1 MPTWYTAMAPSKM
14 VRSVD
19 CYLMLLPLPLTLE
32 AFPAPVEVSLLV
44 CISSPIYLALVSQTS
59 DRKRHHDSRL
69 QKLVAALQLL
79 VFVLDDLYAIDDVH
93 EAGL

>member
-1 MPTWYTAMAPSKM
+1 
-14 VRSVD
+14 
-19 CYLMLLPLPLTLE
+19 MLRPMPLTLE

-44 CISSPIYLALVSQTS
+44 CINSPIYLALVSCSS
-59 DRKRHHDSRL
+59 DSQSHNDLRL

-93 EAGL
+93 EAGLQGLGLSSENG